1 MALLLS
7 QAERLVFVMVEDLV
21 VVLMK
26 SFGVWCHVDWHII
39 AHVEEEF
46 MAITR
51 LDPEGGGDRLLQKL
65 GDYLQV

>member
-26 SFGVWCHVDWHII
+26 SFGV
-39 AHVEEEF
+39 
-46 MAITR
+46 
-51 LDPEGGGDRLLQKL
+51 
-65 GDYLQV
+65 